1 MLLLNG
7 FSTSY
12 LLVTN
17 LAFQSTFQMSV
28 KKPKLIKSNHRG
40 QAEERRKL
48 LNSQIEL
55 KVKWTKLFNAEG
67 NVGEKFFLFFL
78 FCIWL
83 VKDVVQVFWPNYRV
97 K

>member
-28 KKPKLIKSNHRG
+28 KKPKLIKVITEAKQKRG
-40 QAEERRKL
+40 
-48 LNSQIEL
+48 
-55 KVKWTKLFNAEG
+55 G
-67 NVGEKFFLFFL
+67 NCLTAK
-78 FCIWL
+78 
-83 VKDVVQVFWPNYRV
+83 
-97 K
+97 